1 VPGVEPRGTRRWS
14 RISEFRLFSPR
25 LRAHTRVFAPL
36 QIVKDQPRA
45 PGATEAADGP
55 PIAQHLILPHIY
67 GISNSFLNYFC
78 NPLAHV
84 SRRADEGAEG
94 KTEIK
99 KACAARATARQGKQK
114 LKWEKGDPPSLK
126 PWRDSPMRKSG
137 LVRFQL
143 MIALCSV
150 MPGSLYPT
158 NDTASTAKLRRE
170 EIHVVAAS
178 ATTTTHQ
185 CKMRE
190 DYLAELISKSAATA
204 SGSVMGTGRQPSR
217 HTWPWREEY
226 MLPPSRD

>member
-1 VPGVEPRGTRRWS
+1 MADKGRRSDGKKKAGRDHQSPCPVPGVEPRGTRRWS

-94 KTEIK
+94 KGQRSEVGGQRSDWNPP
-99 KACAARATARQGKQK
+99 ALYLARRGK
-114 LKWEKGDPPSLK
+114 L
-126 PWRDSPMRKSG
+126 
-137 LVRFQL
+137 
-143 MIALCSV
+143 
-150 MPGSLYPT
+150 
-158 NDTASTAKLRRE
+158 KLRR
-170 EIHVVAAS
+170 
-178 ATTTTHQ
+178 
-185 CKMRE
+185 
-190 DYLAELISKSAATA
+190 
-204 SGSVMGTGRQPSR
+204 
-217 HTWPWREEY
+217 
-226 MLPPSRD
+226 LPPPPGLWRTSPPLQGSGTTRTLRERRESIFFGQDAQDEQMRRI